1 MSLKTAGLLS
11 LLLLISTM
19 VLPGAAEEAGA
30 PGQLPVA
37 EGVHPA
43 ASAPAP
49 APANSGGLAET
60 SPGPLQGDRKKVH
73 DWLLAAKKRGVGIK
87 PYLGVYDKM
96 EASVRAGE
104 PEEKIR
110 PQLDSLL
117 RAISD
122 QYKASRVMQSVRVHK
137 TRRGRAAGSIP
148 DDSSSYMGYKDH
160 IRSKDDIARAC
171 ERAELDALLRLPP
184 EIRQNPDVRKELR
197 RKREDRRRSI
207 YGQEGYHIDKSIDKR
222 NPSY

>member
-11 LLLLISTM
+11 LFLLIST
-19 VLPGAAEEAGA
+19 VLPGAAEEAAA
-30 PGQLPVA
+30 PNQLPTA
-37 EGVHPA
+37 EGAHSV
-43 ASAPAP
+43 PAP
-49 APANSGGLAET
+49 APVSSGGLVEAA
-60 SPGPLQGDRKKVH
+60 PGPLHVDRKKVH

-87 PYLGVYDKM
+87 AYLGVYDKM

-122 QYKASRVMQSVRVHK
+122 QYEASRVMQSVRVNK
-137 TRRGRAAGSIP
+137 PRRGRAAGSIP
-148 DDSSSYMGYKDH
+148 DDSSSYMGYKQP

-171 ERAELDALLRLPP
+171 ERAELDALWRVPA
-184 EIRQNPDVRKELR
+184 EIRQDPEIRKELR
-197 RKREDRRRSI
+197 RKREERRRSI
-207 YGQEGYHIDKSIDKR
+207 YGQEGHHIDKSIDRR

>member
-11 LLLLISTM
+11 LSLLISTL
-19 VLPGAAEEAGA
+19 VLPGAAEEAAA
-30 PGQLPVA
+30 PNQLPAA
-37 EGVHPA
+37 EGAHPA
-43 ASAPAP
+43 PVSAS
-49 APANSGGLAET
+49 GLVEA
-60 SPGPLQGDRKKVH
+60 SPGPLLGDRKKVH

-87 PYLGVYDKM
+87 AYLGVYEKM

-122 QYKASRVMQSVRVHK
+122 QYKASRVMQSVRVQK
-137 TRRGRAAGSIP
+137 PRRGRAAGSIP
-148 DDSSSYMGYKDH
+148 DDSSSYMGYKQP

-171 ERAELDALLRLPP
+171 ERAELDALWRLPP
-184 EIRQNPDVRKELR
+184 EIRQDQDIRKELR
-197 RKREDRRRSI
+197 RKREERRRSI
-207 YGQEGYHIDKSIDKR
+207 YGQEGHHIDKSIDRR